1 MLLTNYLSPSCSP
14 THHLFQRRRTHGK
27 PFQMRPG
34 SGKVL
39 DGPNLCPKAGSSMR
53 QQLGPVAALKGG
65 LLRDIKGLL

>member
-14 THHLFQRRRTHGK
+14 THHLFQRRRTHGN
-27 PFQMRPG
+27 
-34 SGKVL
+34 GKVL